1 MMRSPFFAMLAVL
14 AVAACD
20 AATTTTE
27 PPSAGLDAQLRADI
41 ARWGV
46 VPIGEMPA
54 QNPAVVALGRALFF
68 DKVLSGN
75 RDIACATCHHPTA
88 SLGDGLSL
96 SIGTGGTGI
105 GSSRRLG
112 TARQFVPRGA
122 PSLLNSGLGSPYL
135 FWDGRLNGF
144 GPGNVRV
151 EDGPVPPPSLTNL
164 LAAQAM
170 LPVVTRHEMLGNTG
184 DVDVHGNPNELAAFA
199 AGQETEIWLALMRRI
214 VAIPEYVALFGAA
227 FPGKPAS
234 ALRFDDA
241 AIALATFQRQAFTK
255 TRSPFDR
262 YLDRDDA
269 ALTPDQKR
277 GALLFFGQAQ
287 CGSCHSG
294 PFLGG
299 QSFANVGA
307 PQIGPGGRA
316 EPPLDLGRGE
326 IAGNDFYRFAFRVPP
341 LRNVELTAPY
351 MHSGAYGTLEAV
363 VRHYDNVPD
372 ALRSYDIRQHAPA
385 MSDSYHGDA
394 ATIDAV
400 LATLDH
406 RLWNPLDLTD
416 AQVMDLVA
424 FLTSL
429 TDPAGRDLHVLTPT
443 RVPSGLPVND

>member
-1 MMRSPFFAMLAVL
+1 MMRSPFLAMLAVL
-14 AVAACD
+14 SVAACD
-20 AATTTTE
+20 AGTATTE
-27 PPSAGLDAQLRADI
+27 PPPMGLDAQLRAEI

-46 VPIGEMPA
+46 VPMGEMPA
-54 QNPAVVALGRALFF
+54 QNPAVVELGRALFF

-75 RDIACATCHHPTA
+75 RDIACATCHNPEA
-88 SLGDGLSL
+88 SLGDGLPL

-112 TARQFVPRGA
+112 NARQFVSRSA
-122 PSLLNSGLGSPYL
+122 PSLLNSGLGSPYM

-151 EDGPVPPPSLTNL
+151 EDGPVPPPGLTSL

-170 LPVVTRHEMLGNTG
+170 LPVVTRDEMLGHAG
-184 DVDVHGNPNELAAFA
+184 DLDAFGNPNELAAFA
-199 AGQETEIWLALMRRI
+199 TGQESEIWLALIRRI
-214 VAIPEYVALFGAA
+214 VTIPEYVAMFAAA

-262 YLDRDDA
+262 YLDRDDT
-269 ALTPDQKR
+269 ALAPDQKR

-287 CGSCHSG
+287 CGSCHNG

-326 IAGNDFYRFAFRVPP
+326 IADNDFYRFIFRVPP

-351 MHSGAYGTLEAV
+351 MHSGAYSTLEAV

-372 ALRSYDIRQHAPA
+372 ALRSYDVSEHAPA

-406 RLWNPLDLTD
+406 RVRNPLDLTD
-416 AQVMDLVA
+416 DQVLDLVA
-424 FLTSL
+424 FLRSL
-429 TDPAGRDLHVLTPT
+429 TDPAGRDLHALSPT